1 MKIKNLF
8 IMAIIL
14 CVVLSAVV
22 YSQLITIINSTN
34 ELERALQYK
43 MDAILLAQEM
53 TESSTGLTANI
64 RLYAM
69 TGDRRYKDD
78 YNNIIDVRNGV
89 VAGDDGVKKSFND
102 KVKDMNLTAD
112 EEKQLLLS
120 QDLSN
125 ELAVLETEVMTYI
138 DNYIKNNPGVDITK
152 EQNADLLFQQ
162 LRLFDTE
169 YTSFTDRIMEPVAQ
183 FEQLLFNR
191 AEQQV
196 SAAKKVASRSVVLGS
211 IGLTVFVVFIIGLLI
226 FSMRFILTTLG
237 EEPQKLKEL
246 LKRVE
251 EGDLTTSFMKK
262 EYVGKKDSL
271 CNSLEVSFSKIASTL
286 LNTISMLGLVA
297 EQSQTM
303 KVSSGELSLGIER
316 QAQSTMKIAE
326 TIRDI
331 ADNVRQ
337 NADNAAETKTIAE
350 KTVADSKEG
359 GEAVA
364 QTVGAMNDIAMKINV
379 IEDIAYQTN
388 LLALNAAIEAA
399 RAGEAGKGFA
409 VVAGEVR
416 KLAERSSVAAN
427 QINDLTT
434 DSVGVVDRA
443 GKLIEGVVPSI
454 ERTGKLID
462 EIAAASRQQDSSMQE
477 IQDAIHEMEAATE
490 KNTSASEQ
498 LSEIAQVLNE
508 HADNLIQE
516 IAFFKI
522 DMDGASEIIQERKPV
537 VTPQVS
543 TPKNFSAPS
552 SVNVNTTSS
561 RSDFDD
567 EFSEFD

>member
-8 IMAIIL
+8 ITAIIL
-14 CVVLSAVV
+14 CVILSAVV
-22 YSQLITIINSTN
+22 YSQLFSIIHSTDD
-34 ELERALQYK
+34 LEKALQYK

-53 TESSTGLTANI
+53 TESSSGLTANI

-69 TGDRRYKDD
+69 TGDRQYKDA
-78 YNNIIDVRNGV
+78 YNKILDIRNGV
-89 VAGDDGVKKSFND
+89 VANDDGIKKSFND
-102 KVKDMNLTAD
+102 KVKEMNLTAE

-125 ELAVLETEVMTYI
+125 ELAVLETEVMTYV
-138 DNYIKNNPGVDITK
+138 DNYLKNNPGIDITK
-152 EQNADLLFQQ
+152 DLTADLLSQQ
-162 LRLFDTE
+162 LRLFNTE
-169 YTSFTDRIMEPVAQ
+169 YTSFTDKIMDPVAK

-196 SAAKKVASRSVVLGS
+196 TSTKGIASRSIILGA
-211 IGLTVFVVFIIGLLI
+211 IGLTLFVVFIISLLI
-226 FSMRFILTTLG
+226 FSMWFILKTLG

-246 LKRVE
+246 LKHVE

-262 EYVGKKDSL
+262 EDVGKKDSL
-271 CNSLEVSFSKIASTL
+271 CNSLEVSFSKIASIL

-326 TIRDI
+326 TMRDI

-337 NADNAAETKTIAE
+337 NADNAAETKSIAE

-364 QTVGAMNDIAMKINV
+364 RTVGAMNDIAMKINV

-416 KLAERSSVAAN
+416 KLAERSSVAAS

-434 DSVGVVDRA
+434 DSVEVVDRA

-477 IQDAIHEMEAATE
+477 IQDAIHEMEAAAE
-490 KNTSASEQ
+490 ENTSASEQ

-508 HADNLIQE
+508 HADQLMQE

-522 DMDGASEIIQERKPV
+522 DMEGAPEIIKERKPV
-537 VTPQVS
+537 SV
-543 TPKNFSAPS
+543 SAPVSVPTKSYTPPVSVAS
-552 SVNVNTTSS
+552 S
-561 RSDFDD
+561 DKFDD
-567 EFSEFD
+567 EFSEFE

>member
-8 IMAIIL
+8 IIAIVL
-14 CVVLSAVV
+14 CVVLSAIV
-22 YSQLITIINSTN
+22 YSQLISIVNSTN
-34 ELERALQYK
+34 KLENSLQYK

-53 TESSTGLTANI
+53 TESSSGLTSNI

-69 TGDRRYKDD
+69 TGDHRYKAA
-78 YNNIIDVRNGV
+78 YNNILDVRNGV
-89 VAGDDGVKKSFND
+89 TANEDGLKKSFND
-102 KVKDMNLTAD
+102 KVKDVNLSP
-112 EEKQLLLS
+112 EEEDQLLLS

-138 DNYIKNNPGVDITK
+138 DNYIKNNPGVDITT
-152 EQNADLLFQQ
+152 EQNAELLSQQ
-162 LRLFDTE
+162 LRLFDAE
-169 YTSFTDRIMEPVAQ
+169 YTSFTDKIMNPVAK
-183 FEQLLFNR
+183 FEQFLFSR

-196 SAAKKVASRSVVLGS
+196 SAAKSGATLSITLGA
-211 IGLTVFVVFIIGLLI
+211 IGLSVFVIFIIGLLI

-246 LKRVE
+246 LKYVE
-251 EGDLTTSFMKK
+251 EGDLTISFMKK
-262 EYVGKKDSL
+262 EDVGKKDSL
-271 CNSLEVSFSKIASTL
+271 CNSLEVSFSKIASIL

-316 QAQSTMKIAE
+316 QAQSTMRIAE
-326 TIRDI
+326 TMRDI

-379 IEDIAYQTN
+379 IGDIAYQTN

-462 EIAAASRQQDSSMQE
+462 EIAAASRPQDSSMQE
-477 IQDAIHEMEAATE
+477 IQDAIHEMEAAAE
-490 KNTSASEQ
+490 ENTSASEQ

-508 HADNLIQE
+508 HADNLMQE

-537 VTPQVS
+537 ATPQVS

>member
-183 FEQLLFNR
+183 VEQLLFNR

-211 IGLTVFVVFIIGLLI
+211 IGLTIFVVFIIGLLI

-262 EYVGKKDSL
+262 EDVGKKDNL
-271 CNSLEVSFSKIASTL
+271 CNSLEISFSKIASTL

-316 QAQSTMKIAE
+316 QAQSTMRIAE
-326 TIRDI
+326 TMRDI

-337 NADNAAETKTIAE
+337 NADNVAETKTIAE

-477 IQDAIHEMEAATE
+477 IQDAIHEMEAAAE
-490 KNTSASEQ
+490 ENTSASEQ

-508 HADNLIQE
+508 HADNLMQE

>member
-211 IGLTVFVVFIIGLLI
+211 IGLTIFVIFIIGLLI

-246 LKRVE
+246 LKYVE
-251 EGDLTTSFMKK
+251 EGDLTISFMKK
-262 EYVGKKDSL
+262 EDVGKKDNL
-271 CNSLEVSFSKIASTL
+271 CSSLEVSFSKIASTL

-316 QAQSTMKIAE
+316 QAQSTMRIAE
-326 TIRDI
+326 TMRDI

-337 NADNAAETKTIAE
+337 NADNVAETKTIAE

-477 IQDAIHEMEAATE
+477 IQDAIHEMEAAAE
-490 KNTSASEQ
+490 ENTSASEQ

-508 HADNLIQE
+508 HADNLMQE

-561 RSDFDD
+561 PSDFDD

>member
-14 CVVLSAVV
+14 CVILSAVV

-102 KVKDMNLTAD
+102 KVKDMNLTDD

-262 EYVGKKDSL
+262 EDVGKKDSL

>member
-211 IGLTVFVVFIIGLLI
+211 IGLTIFVVFIIGLLI

-262 EYVGKKDSL
+262 EDVGKKDNL
-271 CNSLEVSFSKIASTL
+271 CSSLEVSFSKIASTL

-316 QAQSTMKIAE
+316 QAQSTMRIAE
-326 TIRDI
+326 TMRDI

-337 NADNAAETKTIAE
+337 NADNVAETKTIAE

-477 IQDAIHEMEAATE
+477 IQDAIHEMEAAAE
-490 KNTSASEQ
+490 ENTSASEQ

-508 HADNLIQE
+508 HADNLMQE

>member
-8 IMAIIL
+8 IMAVIL
-14 CVVLSAVV
+14 CVVLSSVV
-22 YSQLITIINSTN
+22 YSQLISIINSTN

-69 TGDRRYKDD
+69 TGDRRYKED

-196 SAAKKVASRSVVLGS
+196 TAAKKVASRSVVLGS

-262 EYVGKKDSL
+262 EDVGKKDSL

-303 KVSSGELSLGIER
+303 KVSSGELSSGIER

-326 TIRDI
+326 TMRDI

-477 IQDAIHEMEAATE
+477 IQDAIHEMEAAAE
-490 KNTSASEQ
+490 ENTSASEQ

-508 HADNLIQE
+508 HADNLMQE

>member
-211 IGLTVFVVFIIGLLI
+211 IGLTIFVVFIIGLLI

-262 EYVGKKDSL
+262 EDVGKKDNL
-271 CNSLEVSFSKIASTL
+271 CSSLEVSFSKIASTL

-303 KVSSGELSLGIER
+303 KVSSGELSSAIER
-316 QAQSTMKIAE
+316 QAQSTMRIAE
-326 TIRDI
+326 TMRDI

-337 NADNAAETKTIAE
+337 NADNVAETKTIAE

-477 IQDAIHEMEAATE
+477 IQDAIHEMEAAAE
-490 KNTSASEQ
+490 ENTSASEQ

-508 HADNLIQE
+508 HADNLMQE

-561 RSDFDD
+561 PSDFDD

>member
-1 MKIKNLF
+1 
-8 IMAIIL
+8 
-14 CVVLSAVV
+14 
-22 YSQLITIINSTN
+22 
-34 ELERALQYK
+34 
-43 MDAILLAQEM
+43 
-53 TESSTGLTANI
+53 
-64 RLYAM
+64 
-69 TGDRRYKDD
+69 
-78 YNNIIDVRNGV
+78 
-89 VAGDDGVKKSFND
+89 
-102 KVKDMNLTAD
+102 MNLTAD

-211 IGLTVFVVFIIGLLI
+211 IGLTIFVVFIIGLLI

-246 LKRVE
+246 LKRIE

-262 EYVGKKDSL
+262 EDVGKKDNL
-271 CNSLEVSFSKIASTL
+271 CSSLEVSFSKIASTL

-303 KVSSGELSLGIER
+303 KVSSGELSSGIER
-316 QAQSTMKIAE
+316 QAQSTMRIAE
-326 TIRDI
+326 TMRDI

-477 IQDAIHEMEAATE
+477 IQDAIHEMEAAAE
-490 KNTSASEQ
+490 ENTSASEQ

-508 HADNLIQE
+508 HADNLMQE

-561 RSDFDD
+561 PSDFDD

>member
-8 IMAIIL
+8 IMAVIL
-14 CVVLSAVV
+14 CVVLSSVV
-22 YSQLITIINSTN
+22 YSQLISIINSTN

-226 FSMRFILTTLG
+226 IL
-237 EEPQKLKEL
+237 L
-246 LKRVE
+246 L
-251 EGDLTTSFMKK
+251 
-262 EYVGKKDSL
+262 
-271 CNSLEVSFSKIASTL
+271 
-286 LNTISMLGLVA
+286 
-297 EQSQTM
+297 
-303 KVSSGELSLGIER
+303 
-316 QAQSTMKIAE
+316 
-326 TIRDI
+326 
-331 ADNVRQ
+331 
-337 NADNAAETKTIAE
+337 
-350 KTVADSKEG
+350 
-359 GEAVA
+359 
-364 QTVGAMNDIAMKINV
+364 
-379 IEDIAYQTN
+379 
-388 LLALNAAIEAA
+388 
-399 RAGEAGKGFA
+399 
-409 VVAGEVR
+409 
-416 KLAERSSVAAN
+416 
-427 QINDLTT
+427 
-434 DSVGVVDRA
+434 
-443 GKLIEGVVPSI
+443 
-454 ERTGKLID
+454 
-462 EIAAASRQQDSSMQE
+462 
-477 IQDAIHEMEAATE
+477 
-490 KNTSASEQ
+490 
-498 LSEIAQVLNE
+498 
-508 HADNLIQE
+508 
-516 IAFFKI
+516 
-522 DMDGASEIIQERKPV
+522 
-537 VTPQVS
+537 
-543 TPKNFSAPS
+543 
-552 SVNVNTTSS
+552 
-561 RSDFDD
+561 
-567 EFSEFD
+567 

>member
-211 IGLTVFVVFIIGLLI
+211 IGLTIFVVFIIGLLI

-262 EYVGKKDSL
+262 EDVGKKDNL
-271 CNSLEVSFSKIASTL
+271 CSSLEVSFSKIASTL

-316 QAQSTMKIAE
+316 QAQSTMRIAE
-326 TIRDI
+326 TMRDI

-337 NADNAAETKTIAE
+337 NADNVAETKTIAE

-477 IQDAIHEMEAATE
+477 IQDAIHEMEAAAE
-490 KNTSASEQ
+490 ENTSASEQ

-508 HADNLIQE
+508 HADNLMQE

-561 RSDFDD
+561 RSNFDD

>member
-262 EYVGKKDSL
+262 EDVGKKDSL

-561 RSDFDD
+561 LSDFDD

>member
-1 MKIKNLF
+1 MKIKNLL
-8 IMAIIL
+8 IIAIVL

-211 IGLTVFVVFIIGLLI
+211 IGLTIFVVFIIGLLI

-262 EYVGKKDSL
+262 EDVGKKDNL
-271 CNSLEVSFSKIASTL
+271 CSSLEVSFSKIASTL

-316 QAQSTMKIAE
+316 QAQSTMRIAE
-326 TIRDI
+326 TMRDI

-337 NADNAAETKTIAE
+337 NADNVAETKTIAE

-477 IQDAIHEMEAATE
+477 IQDAIHEMEAAAE
-490 KNTSASEQ
+490 ENTSASEQ

-508 HADNLIQE
+508 HADNLMQE

-522 DMDGASEIIQERKPV
+522 DMDGASEIIQARKPV

>member
-262 EYVGKKDSL
+262 EDVGKKDSL

-326 TIRDI
+326 TMRDI

-399 RAGEAGKGFA
+399 RVGEAGKGFA

-477 IQDAIHEMEAATE
+477 IQDAIHEMEAAAE
-490 KNTSASEQ
+490 ENTSASEQ
-498 LSEIAQVLNE
+498 LSEIAQALNE
-508 HADNLIQE
+508 HADNLMQE

-561 RSDFDD
+561 PSDFDD

>member
-211 IGLTVFVVFIIGLLI
+211 IGLTIFVVFIIGLLI

-262 EYVGKKDSL
+262 EDVGKKDNL
-271 CNSLEVSFSKIASTL
+271 CSSLEISFSKIASTL

-316 QAQSTMKIAE
+316 QAQSTMRIAE
-326 TIRDI
+326 TMRDI

-337 NADNAAETKTIAE
+337 NADNVAETKTIAE

-477 IQDAIHEMEAATE
+477 IQDAIHEMEAAAE
-490 KNTSASEQ
+490 ENTSASEQ

-508 HADNLIQE
+508 HADNLMQE

>member
-262 EYVGKKDSL
+262 EDVGKKDSL

-326 TIRDI
+326 TMRDI

-359 GEAVA
+359 GEAVE

-399 RAGEAGKGFA
+399 RVGEAGKGFA

-477 IQDAIHEMEAATE
+477 IQDAIHEMEAAAE
-490 KNTSASEQ
+490 ENTSASEQ
-498 LSEIAQVLNE
+498 LSEIAQALNE
-508 HADNLIQE
+508 HADNLMQE

-522 DMDGASEIIQERKPV
+522 DMDGASEIMQERKPV

>member
-262 EYVGKKDSL
+262 EDVGKKDSL